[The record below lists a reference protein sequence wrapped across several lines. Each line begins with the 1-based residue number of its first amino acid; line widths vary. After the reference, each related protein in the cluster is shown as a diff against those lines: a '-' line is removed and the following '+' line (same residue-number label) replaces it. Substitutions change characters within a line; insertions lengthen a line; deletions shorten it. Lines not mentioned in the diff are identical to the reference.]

1 MEIGDFQS
9 FIKQFEK
16 NKYSFVLKYINVQDI
31 YTSSGEKAI
40 LNIMSNIYFASK
52 IKYYFVDKKFRF
64 HKDILLLIDEIDLY
78 LHPSWQQKI
87 ISYLIEELNNCFPNN
102 NFQIILSTH
111 SPIILSD
118 IPSQNCIFLKKDKKG
133 KVRKEKVNQT
143 FGCNIFNLYKDAF
156 FLENGNTVGE
166 YAKKYIN
173 DIAVKIKENKENKD
187 LIYKKLDLIGEPIIK
202 NHLKK
207 MLEKPKVKNDIES
220 SQKKELIDFLE
231 KQKKE
236 IEDKINELKSQ

>member
-52 IKYYFVDKKFRF
+52 IKYYFDDKKFGF
-64 HKDILLLIDEIDLY
+64 HKEILLLIDEIDLY

-173 DIAVKIKENKENKD
+173 DIAVKIKENKEDKEH
-187 LIYKKLDLIGEPIIK
+187 IYKKLDLIGEPIIK

-207 MLEKPKVKNDIES
+207 ILEKPKVKNDIES

-236 IEDKINELKSQ
+236 IEDKINELKS